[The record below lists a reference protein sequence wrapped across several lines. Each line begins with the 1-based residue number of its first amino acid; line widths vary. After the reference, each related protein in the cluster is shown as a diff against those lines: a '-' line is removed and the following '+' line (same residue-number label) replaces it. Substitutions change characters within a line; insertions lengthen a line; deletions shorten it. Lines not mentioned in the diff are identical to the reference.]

1 VYNLIVLKINNKE
14 TVIMLKN
21 TYMVEG
27 GMEMKNKVNR
37 VVLVGTGFVGS
48 SYAFALLNQ
57 GVTEELVLID
67 INKEKSEGDAM
78 DLNHGL
84 PFAPSPT
91 KIWFGDYSDCKDADI
106 VVLTAGANQKPGETR
121 LDLVEKN
128 TKIFKGIIDQVMAS
142 GFNGIFVV
150 ATNPVDI
157 LTYATWKFSGLP
169 KERVIGSGTILDTAR
184 FRYLLGEYFNV
195 DTRNVHAY
203 IIGEHGDT
211 ELPVWSHAFIG
222 CRPISDIMKEKAE
235 YKQEDLDQL
244 FINVRDAAYHIIE
257 RKGATYYGIA
267 MGLVRLTKAILQ
279 NENCILTVSA
289 YLDGHYGQNDIYIGV
304 PAVVNRNG
312 IREVVELKLND
323 EEKEKFNHSASV
335 LKDVMKRVGL

>member
-1 VYNLIVLKINNKE
+1 
-14 TVIMLKN
+14 MLN
-21 TYMVEG
+21 RV
-27 GMEMKNKVNR
+27 NKVA
-37 VVLVGTGFVGS
+37 LIGTGFVGS

-57 GVTEELVLID
+57 GITEELVLID

-84 PFAPSPT
+84 PFAPSRT
-91 KIWFGDYSDCKDADI
+91 KIWFGSHKDCADADL

-128 TKIFKGIIDQVMAS
+128 IAIFSGIVKEIMNS
-142 GFNGIFVV
+142 GFDGIFLV

-157 LTYATWKFSGLP
+157 LTYAVWKFSGLP

-184 FRYLLGEYFNV
+184 FRFLLGDYFDV
-195 DTRNVHAY
+195 DPRNVHGY

-211 ELPVWSHAFIG
+211 ELPVWSNADIAG
-222 CRPISDIMKEKAE
+222 TPISQWTKKNSGFDQKELNE
-235 YKQEDLDQL
+235 IFE
-244 FINVRDAAYHIIE
+244 NVRDAAYQIIE

-267 MGLVRLTKAILQ
+267 MGLVRLTKAILR
-279 NENCILTVSA
+279 NENSVLTVSA
-289 YLDGHYGQNDIYIGV
+289 YLDGEYGQRDIYIGV

-312 IREVVELKLND
+312 VREVVQLELN
-323 EEKEKFNHSASV
+323 EEEQRKFSYSVEV
-335 LKDVMKRVGL
+335 LKKTMEPVLKKWQQ

>member
-1 VYNLIVLKINNKE
+1 
-14 TVIMLKN
+14 
-21 TYMVEG
+21 
-27 GMEMKNKVNR
+27 MKDRINR
-37 VVLVGTGFVGS
+37 VALVGTGFVGS

-67 INKEKSEGDAM
+67 LNKEKSEGDAM

-91 KIWFGDYSDCKDADI
+91 RIWFGDYSDCKEADL
-106 VVLTAGANQKPGETR
+106 VVLCAGANQKPGETR

-128 TKIFKGIIDQVMAS
+128 TRIFKSIVEEIMGN
-142 GFNGIFVV
+142 GFDGIFLV

-157 LTYATWKFSGLP
+157 LTYAVWKFSGLP

-184 FRYLLGEYFNV
+184 FRFLLGDYFNV

-203 IIGEHGDT
+203 IVGEHGDT
-211 ELPVWSHAFIG
+211 ELPVWSHADIAG
-222 CRPISDIMKEKAE
+222 KTISDWVKKEE
-235 YKQEDLDQL
+235 HYKQEDLDEL
-244 FINVRDAAYHIIE
+244 FLNVRDAAYHIIQ

-279 NENCILTVSA
+279 NENSVLTVSA
-289 YLDGHYGQNDIYIGV
+289 YLDGEYGHKDIYIGV
-304 PAVVNRNG
+304 PAVVNRSG
-312 IREVVELKLND
+312 IREVIELDLDNS
-323 EEKEKFNHSASV
+323 EKEKFDHSVSV
-335 LKDVMKRVGL
+335 LKKTMEPVMKVTD

>member
-1 VYNLIVLKINNKE
+1 
-14 TVIMLKN
+14 MLKR
-21 TYMVEG
+21 
-27 GMEMKNKVNR
+27 VNR
-37 VVLVGTGFVGS
+37 VALIGTGFVGS

-84 PFAPSPT
+84 PFAPSRT
-91 KIWFGDYSDCKDADI
+91 KIWFGDYSDCKDADL

-128 TKIFKGIIDQVMAS
+128 TAIFKGIVGSIMSS
-142 GFNGIFVV
+142 GFDGIILV

-157 LTYATWKFSGLP
+157 LTYAVWKFSGLP

-184 FRYLLGEYFNV
+184 FRYLLGDYFDV

-211 ELPVWSHAFIG
+211 ELPVWSHADIAGTTISEWTKNKVDFIQTDLN
-222 CRPISDIMKEKAE
+222 DIF
-235 YKQEDLDQL
+235 L
-244 FINVRDAAYHIIE
+244 NVRDAAYHIIN

-267 MGLVRLTKAILQ
+267 MGLVRVTKAILG
-279 NENCILTVSA
+279 NENSVLTVSA
-289 YLDGHYGQNDIYIGV
+289 YLDGQYGQKDIYIGV
-304 PAVVNRNG
+304 PSVVNRNG
-312 IREVVELKLND
+312 IREVVELDLNK
-323 EEKEKFNHSASV
+323 EEREKFAHSVSV
-335 LKDVMKRVGL
+335 LKQTMDPVLKHLE